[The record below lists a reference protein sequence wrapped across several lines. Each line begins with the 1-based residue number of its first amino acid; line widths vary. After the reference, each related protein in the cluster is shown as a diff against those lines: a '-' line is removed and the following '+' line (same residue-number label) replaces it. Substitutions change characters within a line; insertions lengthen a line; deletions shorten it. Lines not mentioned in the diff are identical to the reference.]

1 MKKFLFLPVL
11 LIAFSWAS
19 AQKTILDPNAELRSV
34 KGFHAVEVSNGIDLY
49 LSSGDEALAVS
60 GSTSDYTAHIKT
72 SVENGVLKIWYE
84 EDKNRIVFNNKRA
97 LKAYLSYKALDN
109 IQASGGSD
117 VYIDGTLKAKS
128 LVVSISG
135 GSDFKGKID
144 ADDLKIEQSGGSDI
158 NIEGAANSVV
168 ISASGG
174 SDFNGYDFIS
184 QSCSVEASGG
194 SDVHITVTKD
204 LSADASG
211 GSDVLY
217 KGAATLKKN
226 KAIGSNVKKVG

>member
-1 MKKFLFLPVL
+1 MEV
-11 LIAFSWAS
+11 
-19 AQKTILDPNAELRSV
+19 RSV
-34 KGFHAVEVSNGIDLY
+34 KEFHAVEVSNGIDVY
-49 LSSGDEALAVS
+49 ISNGAEALAVS
-60 GSTSDYTAHIKT
+60 GSTSEYTAHIKT
-72 SVENGVLKIWYE
+72 MVENGVLKIWYD

-97 LKAYLSYKALDN
+97 LKAYLSYKTLDN

-117 VYIDGTLKAKS
+117 VYVDGAIKTKS
-128 LVVSISG
+128 LAVTISG
-135 GSDFKGKID
+135 GSDFKGKVE

-158 NIEGAANSVV
+158 NIEGSANNII

-184 QSCSVEASGG
+184 QTCSVEANGG

-204 LSADASG
+204 LSADVSG

-226 KAIGSNVKKVG
+226 KAIGSNIKKVGK